1 MKCMLNK
8 TEHFLNANQ
17 LNLQDLDLD
26 NVRLL
31 EGSKYFF
38 YILSFIISS
47 YSDPG
52 DGFDVEDQGYGS
64 MKFNIIAGVIDRS
77 RYLN

>member
-1 MKCMLNK
+1 MKSMLNK

-26 NVRLL
+26 NARLL
-31 EGSKYFF
+31 EGSLLPNRKF
-38 YILSFIISS
+38 ILIIIFS

-52 DGFDVEDQGYGS
+52 DGFDLEDQGYGS

-77 RYLN
+77 RY